1 MLRGAAE
8 ASAPEDSEPKGPT
21 MRESLSDRKVGPPR
35 KREDR
40 TIQDQAAVT
49 QTKTTESMSGA
60 RGVAIAMYC
69 LLLVSYLLMAAD
81 RYLFPVLAPDI
92 RKAFGFSLA
101 NTGLLSTIF
110 TLGLGISGLPTGY
123 LLTHYTRK
131 MVLLFGIVIFS
142 AATALTTVV
151 PGFWSMLVCLAAQGI
166 GMSMLATSM
175 FALAA
180 SYFSEN
186 RSAAIGSVNFSYGIG
201 GFLGP
206 YLAGK
211 LRQSYN
217 SWHAPM
223 IYFGLFGFAMVVLI
237 AVTVRPWFSETRH
250 AVQAKAD
257 RGGALNLANRN
268 TVVLTILSV
277 IHGLS
282 MYGFLGLYPTFLRE
296 VLHYSPANAGKVIGF
311 FGLGALLSIPCG
323 WIGDRYSPKLVL
335 SGSLLSIA
343 VLGYLFFQ
351 QSPTMPT
358 RELLTFIYGVTGS
371 AVLYVNLAAY
381 HVKAL
386 RSSLSSR
393 GSGMFV
399 TSLYSG
405 AAFGGYLLGG
415 IAARGGWL
423 LAGEIQMSLLSLVGA
438 ALALVALRPSEMS
451 L

>member
-1 MLRGAAE
+1 
-8 ASAPEDSEPKGPT
+8 
-21 MRESLSDRKVGPPR
+21 V
-35 KREDR
+35 KREDT

-49 QTKTTESMSGA
+49 STSTADLKAGA

-69 LLLVSYLLMAAD
+69 VLLVSYILMAAD
-81 RYLFPVLAPDI
+81 RYLFPVLAPDV

-110 TLGLGISGLPTGY
+110 TLGLGIGGLPTGY
-123 LLTHYTRK
+123 LLARYSRK
-131 MVLLFGIVIFS
+131 MVLLTGIVIFS
-142 AATALTTVV
+142 SATALTTMV
-151 PGFWSMLVCLAAQGI
+151 PGFWTMLVCLAAQGI

-180 SYFSEN
+180 SYFSGY
-186 RSAAIGSVNFSYGIG
+186 RSAAIGSVNFCYGIG

-206 YLAGK
+206 FLAGK

-217 SWHAPM
+217 TWHAPM
-223 IYFGLFGFAMVVLI
+223 LAFGLFGFVMVAII
-237 AVTVRPWFSETRH
+237 AVSVRPWFVETRR
-250 AVQAKAD
+250 AAEVKAD
-257 RGGALNLANRN
+257 SGGADSLMNRN
-268 TVVLTILSV
+268 TIILTALSL
-277 IHGLS
+277 IHGLG

-296 VLHYSPANAGKVIGF
+296 TLHYTPINAGKVIGF
-311 FGLGALLSIPCG
+311 FGIGALASIPCG

-351 QSPTMPT
+351 ISPTMLT
-358 RELLTFIYGVTGS
+358 REILTCIYGVTGS
-371 AVLYVNLAAY
+371 AVLYVNLAGY

-386 RSSLSSR
+386 RRSMSSR

-399 TSLYSG
+399 TSLYGG
-405 AAFGGYLLGG
+405 AAFGGYLLGWIVG
-415 IAARGGWL
+415 HGGWL
-423 LAGEIQMSLLSLVGA
+423 LAAEIQMSLLSLIGA
-438 ALALVALRPSEMS
+438 VLALALRSSEMS